1 MEDAARPVQSDRRG
15 CFPLKRGIMNKSVLS
30 FKAVVA
36 WLLAAFFLFGAYGN
50 TFLSADYAA
59 AYARWGYPSWF
70 HYLTALFELCAALLL
85 IGHRSHF
92 YGAVLGAIV
101 MATATLT
108 TLVHAD
114 YGHSWAPAI
123 VLAASLLVA
132 VFNLP
137 ARSQVA

>member
-1 MEDAARPVQSDRRG
+1 
-15 CFPLKRGIMNKSVLS
+15 MNKSVLS
-30 FKAVVA
+30 FRAVVA

-59 AYARWGYPSWF
+59 AYARWGYPGWF
-70 HYLTALFELCAALLL
+70 HYLTALLELCAALLL
-85 IGHRSHF
+85 IGYRTRL

-101 MATATLT
+101 MAAATLT

-114 YGHSWAPAI
+114 YGHSIAPAI
-123 VLAASLLVA
+123 VLAVSVLVA
-132 VFNLP
+132 ILNLP